1 MMSCK
6 KYKTYIAKAL
16 AEEISPAEWTAFI
29 EHAKHCPECQALLHI
44 HTALNSEKPVFPMP
58 AQEEFGQMRA
68 QVLRRIQSKRPKKSP
83 FNLGELWHIIYTSA
97 WRPAVAFSLIL
108 GFLLGRMM
116 PTEES
121 NLGTKII
128 EGITTLAKERTQ
140 SFTEDKSKYRYDN
153 VSFKELNENKVEM
166 SFDVSTHV
174 DVVRKK
180 DDPLFRELLAQ
191 TLLSPVNTGTRLKAI
206 GFMENLTDPKL
217 KQALIHTLHHEP
229 SPAVRM
235 EAINRLQ
242 QFPSDDDIARI
253 MREVI
258 KKEEIVKIRIDALDY
273 LIKSGTPPD
282 TLKTIMESLDAQKS
296 KPIML
301 RANKLTKKT
310 KERE

>member
-1 MMSCK
+1 MSCK
-6 KYKTYIAKAL
+6 KYKKYIAKAL
-16 AEEISPAEWTAFI
+16 AEQISPADWAVFI
-29 EHAKHCPECQALLHI
+29 EHTKHCSECKALLQI
-44 HTALNSEKPVFPMP
+44 HTTLNSEKPVFPMP
-58 AQEEFGQMRA
+58 KQEEFGQMRA
-68 QVLRRIQSKRPKKSP
+68 EVMRRVQTKPPKKQTL
-83 FNLGELWHIIYTSA
+83 NLGELWHNIYISA

-108 GFLLGRMM
+108 GFLLGRIM

-121 NLGTKII
+121 NLGSKII
-128 EGITTLAKERTQ
+128 DGITTLAKESTQ
-140 SFTEDKSKYRYDN
+140 LFTEDKSKYRYAN

-166 SFDVSTHV
+166 SFDVSTRV
-174 DVVRKK
+174 DVVREK

-235 EAINRLQ
+235 EAVHRLQ
-242 QFPSDDDIARI
+242 QFPRDDDIARM

-258 KKEEIVKIRIDALDY
+258 KKEEMVKMRFDALDY

-282 TLKTIMESLDAQKS
+282 TLKRIVESLDAQKS
-296 KPIML
+296 KAIML
-301 RANKLTKKT
+301 RANKITLKN